1 MECTLRGC
9 EGFFQS
15 QPTFSLLIECYIT
28 SNWGLLR
35 PCLGPGCLHT
45 EMQKHPDMKCNEII
59 FEHAGKHRV
68 NAVRKKIPGLRR
80 CPFCVFNFTHICTGK
95 LYFFHIYIYF
105 IFMEGTTGYLNIE
118 TRILTLYETFYSIIF
133 TSLLKIGKKNK
144 TIKQTIKQFGMC
156 HVRIQLSFSFFFYK
170 W

>member
-15 QPTFSLLIECYIT
+15 QPTFSQLIECYIT
-28 SNWGLLR
+28 SNWGLLT

-95 LYFFHIYIYF
+95 LYFFHIYIFYF
-105 IFMEGTTGYLNIE
+105 Y
-118 TRILTLYETFYSIIF
+118 RRDHR
-133 TSLLKIGKKNK
+133 LLKYWNMNIDSIWDILFYHFYKSTENWKKK

-156 HVRIQLSFSFFFYK
+156 HVRIQLFFFFFYK